1 MVAAEVFGQHEE
13 KKEIVS
19 WLTQPDQIKE
29 DAKIV
34 FANHLSIFS
43 IVGVGGM
50 GKTTPAQLV
59 CNDSD
64 VVKCFDLSIWV
75 WVSNN
80 FDAATVIRMI
90 LESVDK
96 KNPTVDAL
104 ETLQRILIQKLSCKE
119 FLLVLDDVWE
129 DGRRN
134 EWEKLM
140 TPLQTGQKGS
150 NILLTTRIQSVADMD
165 RAQLAVNQ
173 KLNGLDE
180 DNSLVLFKRHTF
192 AGMALEGCA
201 EFLLTGEQ
209 IVKKMRGLSLIDKSS
224 CWAFER
230 QYDT

>member
-29 DAKIV
+29 DTKIV

-59 CNDSD
+59 CNDAD

-90 LESVDK
+90 LESIDK
-96 KNPTVDAL
+96 KNPTMDAL
-104 ETLQRILIQKLSCKE
+104 EILQRILIQKLSCKE

-140 TPLQTGQKGS
+140 TLC
-150 NILLTTRIQSVADMD
+150 
-165 RAQLAVNQ
+165 
-173 KLNGLDE
+173 KLG
-180 DNSLVLFKRHTF
+180 
-192 AGMALEGCA
+192 
-201 EFLLTGEQ
+201 
-209 IVKKMRGLSLIDKSS
+209 KKEARF
-224 CWAFER
+224 C
-230 QYDT
+230 

>member
-1 MVAAEVFGQHEE
+1 MVAAEVFAQHEE

-90 LESVDK
+90 LESIDK
-96 KNPTVDAL
+96 KNPTDTAEDSHT
-104 ETLQRILIQKLSCKE
+104 ET
-119 FLLVLDDVWE
+119 
-129 DGRRN
+129 
-134 EWEKLM
+134 
-140 TPLQTGQKGS
+140 
-150 NILLTTRIQSVADMD
+150 
-165 RAQLAVNQ
+165 QL
-173 KLNGLDE
+173 
-180 DNSLVLFKRHTF
+180 
-192 AGMALEGCA
+192 
-201 EFLLTGEQ
+201 
-209 IVKKMRGLSLIDKSS
+209 
-224 CWAFER
+224 
-230 QYDT
+230 